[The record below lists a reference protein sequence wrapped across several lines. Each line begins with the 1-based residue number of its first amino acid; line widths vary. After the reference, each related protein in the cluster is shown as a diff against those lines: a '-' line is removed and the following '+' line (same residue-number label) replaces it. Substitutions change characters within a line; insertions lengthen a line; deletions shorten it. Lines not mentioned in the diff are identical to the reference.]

1 MSQNTRWSFEAT
13 VDPNDK
19 GRLRG
24 FVRNKISYYNG
35 LLAGFS
41 SRLRTSPEIF
51 GEIDE
56 TMAGELASLG
66 VNLRSFSAETLPES
80 LARFKNRLFEDGR
93 LVVPERILLLLDVI
107 SVPTVLHPAAK
118 RAIVVEVLRA
128 HVRQGAQLSKSSSK
142 LDHAHSGPIE
152 LLHPTESRIKRHI
165 QLPKSAVRFNEARD
179 TIKTAYH
186 STPIKLRGSLPADA
200 HWNLLVIRDDER
212 TGHHKEGG
220 WAVEF
225 RQEKADYL
233 PRLADTPFN
242 SKRNA
247 DRRQVK
253 KETGPSRVLGMT
265 RR

>member
-13 VDPNDK
+13 VDANDK

-24 FVRNKISYYNG
+24 FVRNEISYYNG

-41 SRLRTSPEIF
+41 SRLRTAPEIF

-56 TMAGELASLG
+56 TLAGELAALG
-66 VNLRSFSAETLPES
+66 VNLRAISADTLPES
-80 LARFKNRLFEDGR
+80 MSRFKNRLFEDGR

-107 SVPTVLHPAAK
+107 STPTVLHPATK
-118 RAIVVEVLRA
+118 RAMVTEVLRA
-128 HVRQGAQLSKSSSK
+128 HVQQGAALSRKSSK
-142 LDHAHSGPIE
+142 LDHVHSGPIE
-152 LLHPTESRIKRHI
+152 LLHPTESRIKRHV

-200 HWNLLVIRDDER
+200 QWSMLIIRDDER

-220 WAVEF
+220 WSVEF

-233 PRLADTPFN
+233 PRMADTPFN

-247 DRRQVK
+247 DRGQFK